1 MRNPGNVEIH
11 RVVRSAGLYTYGRI
25 RAGLVCRCSRGA
37 NHRIVRSGG
46 NAVVAASLVL
56 ILAFFE
62 PGWIGSNAFPQ
73 GTSPLRIA
81 ILEGNP
87 VVSKDGQLRLTVEV
101 RNDQKTPVGGAEVS
115 FVAPDSGPGILFPD
129 NANRLTVQ
137 TDSRGR
143 ADTGW
148 TRSIGDGPFLVTI
161 VASYQGQS
169 ASTSAQAENPPSTS
183 STTKDKKKSG
193 KLKWILIAAAAGAV
207 GVVLATK
214 KSGSDTENSNPSITL
229 GSPTV
234 GGPQ

>member
-1 MRNPGNVEIH
+1 MKRNPGNVEIH
-11 RVVRSAGLYTYGRI
+11 RVI
-25 RAGLVCRCSRGA
+25 
-37 NHRIVRSGG
+37 
-46 NAVVAASLVL
+46 AASLVL
-56 ILAFFE
+56 ILALFE

-81 ILEGNP
+81 ILEGNH

-101 RNDQKTPVGGAEVS
+101 RNDQKAPVGGAEVS
-115 FVAPDSGPGILFPD
+115 FDAPDSGPGILFPN
-129 NANRLTVQ
+129 NANRLTVK

-169 ASTSAQAENPPSTS
+169 ASTSAQAENPPSTPS
-183 STTKDKKKSG
+183 ATKDKKKSS
-193 KLKWILIAAAAGAV
+193 KLKWILIAAAAGVV

-214 KSGSDTENSNPSITL
+214 KSGSDSPEDSNPSITL

>member
-1 MRNPGNVEIH
+1 
-11 RVVRSAGLYTYGRI
+11 LYTY
-25 RAGLVCRCSRGA
+25 AD
-37 NHRIVRSGG
+37 HWIVRPRG

-62 PGWIGSNAFPQ
+62 PGWINAFPQ

-101 RNDQKTPVGGAEVS
+101 RNDQKTPVSGAEVS

-169 ASTSAQAENPPSTS
+169 ASTSAQAENPPSAS

-214 KSGSDTENSNPSITL
+214 KSGSDSENSNPSITL

-234 GGPQ
+234 GAPQ